1 MLELYKNIKKFRVQ
15 NDMSQ
20 AELAK
25 LTGYTDRSSIAK
37 IEKGLVDLSLSKIEA
52 FADALGVDPG
62 DLMGDEWESSI
73 VDNARLDLA
82 EHFNYDAFNIAKF
95 QDAEHLDGI
104 SAHTVVCEKGLE
116 YTTKP
121 LNCIP
126 IYGTIPAGIPV
137 AAIQDIEGYEE
148 IDPSMLRGGK
158 RYFGLKVK
166 GNSMYPMFMEGDTI
180 IVNQQPDCESG
191 QICAVRVNGD
201 DATLKKVIKQGATTV
216 LQPLNPEYEPMFFV
230 GSAGEPSL
238 EIMGVV
244 VEIRRKL

>member
-1 MLELYKNIKKFRVQ
+1 M
-15 NDMSQ
+15 
-20 AELAK
+20 
-25 LTGYTDRSSIAK
+25 SIADNIRNIRERFNLTQDELGKLADVSGGAVSTRERGTAEPRMGAIQK
-37 IEKGLVDLSLSKIEA
+37 IADSL
-52 FADALGVDPG
+52 
-62 DLMGDEWESSI
+62 
-73 VDNARLDLA
+73 
-82 EHFNYDAFNIAKF
+82 
-95 QDAEHLDGI
+95 GI
-104 SAHTVVCEKGLE
+104 SKSDIIRE
-116 YTTKP
+116 YSPNDGATSNRADDVLMNIIKNVREESVADTDDY
-121 LNCIP
+121 LRFFNRIP
-126 IYGTIPAGIPV
+126 VYGTIPAGIPIT
-137 AAIQDIEGYEE
+137 AIQDIDDYEE

-180 IVNQQPDCESG
+180 IVRQQPDCESG
-191 QICAVRVNGD
+191 QVCAVRVNGD

>member
-1 MLELYKNIKKFRVQ
+1 MLELYRNIKKFRTQ
-15 NDMSQ
+15 NEMSQ

-37 IEKGLVDLSLSKIEA
+37 IEKGLVDLSLIKIEA

-62 DLMGDEWESSI
+62 ELMGDDWESTV
-73 VDNARLDLA
+73 VDNARLDIA
-82 EHFNYDAFNIAKF
+82 NHFDYNAFDIAKF
-95 QDAEHLDGI
+95 QEAEHLD
-104 SAHTVVCEKGLE
+104 AALCENGLE
-116 YTTKP
+116 YNASP
-121 LNCIP
+121 PNRIP
-126 IYGTIPAGIPV
+126 IYGTIPAGIPII
-137 AAIQDIEGYEE
+137 AIQEIEGYEE

-166 GNSMYPMFMEGDTI
+166 GDSMYPLFLEGDTI
-180 IVNQQPDCESG
+180 IVRQQPDCESG

-201 DATLKKVIKQGATTV
+201 DATLKKVIKQGNTTI
-216 LQPLNPEYEPMFFV
+216 LQPLNPDFEPLFFV
-230 GSAGEPSL
+230 GSASEPSL

>member
-1 MLELYKNIKKFRVQ
+1 MLELYRNIKKFRTQ
-15 NDMSQ
+15 NEMSQ
-20 AELAK
+20 AELAR

-62 DLMGDEWESSI
+62 ELMGDDWESTV
-73 VDNARLDLA
+73 VDNARLDIA
-82 EHFNYDAFNIAKF
+82 DHFDYNAFDIAKF
-95 QDAEHLDGI
+95 QEAEHLDATLG
-104 SAHTVVCEKGLE
+104 ENRLE
-116 YTTKP
+116 YNANP
-121 LNCIP
+121 LNRIP
-126 IYGTIPAGIPV
+126 IYGTIPAGIPI

-180 IVNQQPDCESG
+180 VVRQQPDCESG
-191 QICAVRVNGD
+191 QVCAVRVNGD
-201 DATLKKVIKQGATTV
+201 DATLKKVIKQGSTTI

>member
-1 MLELYKNIKKFRVQ
+1 MLELYRNIKRLRILR
-15 NDMSQ
+15 NMSQ
-20 AELAK
+20 AELAR

-37 IEKGLVDLSLSKIEA
+37 IENGSVDLSLSKIEV
-52 FADALGVDPG
+52 FADALGVEPG
-62 DLMGDEWESSI
+62 ELMGDEWESSI
-73 VDNARLDLA
+73 LYKPKLNREMATHRLENVIND
-82 EHFNYDAFNIAKF
+82 I
-95 QDAEHLDGI
+95 
-104 SAHTVVCEKGLE
+104 HTVCESRVE
-116 YTTKP
+116 YNAHP
-121 LNCIP
+121 LNHIP
-126 IYGTIPAGIPV
+126 IYGTIPAGIPIT
-137 AAIQDIEGYEE
+137 AIQDIEGYEE

-180 IVNQQPDCESG
+180 IVRQQPDCESG
-191 QICAVRVNGD
+191 QVCAVRVNGD
-201 DATLKKVIKQGATTV
+201 DATLKKVIKQGGTTI

>member
-1 MLELYKNIKKFRVQ
+1 MLDLYRNIKKFRTR
-15 NDMSQ
+15 NEMSQ
-20 AELAK
+20 AELAR

-52 FADALGVDPG
+52 FADALGVVLG
-62 DLMGDEWESSI
+62 ELMGDDWESTV
-73 VDNARLDLA
+73 VDNTRLDIA
-82 EHFNYDAFNIAKF
+82 NHFDYNAFDIAKF
-95 QDAEHLDGI
+95 QEAKHLD
-104 SAHTVVCEKGLE
+104 ATLCENRLE
-116 YTTKP
+116 YNAHP

-166 GNSMYPMFMEGDTI
+166 GNSMYPMFLEGDTI
-180 IVNQQPDCESG
+180 IVKQQPDCESG

-201 DATLKKVIKQGATTV
+201 DATLKKVIKQGSTTI
-216 LQPLNPEYEPMFFV
+216 LQPLNPEYEPIFFV

>member
-1 MLELYKNIKKFRVQ
+1 MLDLYKNIKKFRLQ

-20 AELAK
+20 VELAK

-62 DLMGDEWESSI
+62 DLMGDEWESTV
-73 VDNARLDLA
+73 VDNTRLDIA
-82 EHFNYDAFNIAKF
+82 NHFDYNAFDIAKF
-95 QDAEHLDGI
+95 QEAENLDATL
-104 SAHTVVCEKGLE
+104 CENRLE
-116 YTTKP
+116 YNAHP
-121 LNCIP
+121 LNRIP

-166 GNSMYPMFMEGDTI
+166 GNSMYPMFLEGDTI

-201 DATLKKVIKQGATTV
+201 DATLKKVIKQGVTTV

-230 GSAGEPSL
+230 GSADEPSL

>member
-1 MLELYKNIKKFRVQ
+1 MLELYRNIKRLRILR
-15 NDMSQ
+15 NMSQ
-20 AELAK
+20 AELAR

-37 IEKGLVDLSLSKIEA
+37 IENGSVDLSLSKIEV
-52 FADALGVDPG
+52 FADALGVEPG
-62 DLMGDEWESSI
+62 ELMGDEWESSI
-73 VDNARLDLA
+73 LYKSKHNREMATHGLENVIN
-82 EHFNYDAFNIAKF
+82 
-95 QDAEHLDGI
+95 GI
-104 SAHTVVCEKGLE
+104 HTVCENRSE
-116 YTTKP
+116 YRVRP
-121 LNCIP
+121 PNRIP
-126 IYGTIPAGIPV
+126 IYGTIPAGIPIT
-137 AAIQDIEGYEE
+137 AIQDIEDYEE

-180 IVNQQPDCESG
+180 IVRQQPDCESG
-191 QICAVRVNGD
+191 QVCAVRVNGD
-201 DATLKKVIKQGATTV
+201 DATLKKVIKQGGTTV

>member
-1 MLELYKNIKKFRVQ
+1 MLDLYRNIKKFRTQ
-15 NDMSQ
+15 NEMSQ
-20 AELAK
+20 AELAR

-62 DLMGDEWESSI
+62 ELMGDDWESTV
-73 VDNARLDLA
+73 VDNARLDIA
-82 EHFNYDAFNIAKF
+82 DHFDYNAFDIAKF
-95 QDAEHLDGI
+95 QETEHLD
-104 SAHTVVCEKGLE
+104 ATLCENRLE
-116 YTTKP
+116 YNTRP
-121 LNCIP
+121 INCVP
-126 IYGTIPAGIPV
+126 IYGTIPAGIPI

-166 GNSMYPMFMEGDTI
+166 GNSMYPMFIEGDTI
-180 IVNQQPDCESG
+180 IVRQQPDCESG
-191 QICAVRVNGD
+191 QVCAVRVNGD
-201 DATLKKVIKQGATTV
+201 DATLKKVIKQGSTTV
-216 LQPLNPEYEPMFFV
+216 LQPLNPDYEPMFFV

>member
-1 MLELYKNIKKFRVQ
+1 MLELYRNIKRLRILR
-15 NDMSQ
+15 NMSQ
-20 AELAK
+20 AELAR

-37 IEKGLVDLSLSKIEA
+37 IENGSVDLSLSKIEV
-52 FADALGVDPG
+52 FADALGVEPG
-62 DLMGDEWESSI
+62 ELMGDEWESSI
-73 VDNARLDLA
+73 LYKSKLNREMATHRLENVINDI
-82 EHFNYDAFNIAKF
+82 HM
-95 QDAEHLDGI
+95 
-104 SAHTVVCEKGLE
+104 VCENRAE
-116 YTTKP
+116 YNAHP
-121 LNCIP
+121 LNRIP
-126 IYGTIPAGIPV
+126 IYGTIPAGIPIT
-137 AAIQDIEGYEE
+137 AIQDIEDYEE

-166 GNSMYPMFMEGDTI
+166 GNRMYPMFMEGDTI
-180 IVNQQPDCESG
+180 IVRQQPDCESG
-191 QICAVRVNGD
+191 QVCAVRVNGD

>member
-1 MLELYKNIKKFRVQ
+1 MNDGIRIRERRKELGLTLEDVAQ
-15 NDMSQ
+15 
-20 AELAK
+20 
-25 LTGYTDRSSIAK
+25 
-37 IEKGLVDLSLSKIEA
+37 
-52 FADALGVDPG
+52 ALGVSRQTIHKYETEKIKNIPSDKLEQLAKILNTTPVY
-62 DLMGDEWESSI
+62 LMGWQNLMEDEALRLYDEKIDLENAGYKLKAIPSS
-73 VDNARLDLA
+73 VN
-82 EHFNYDAFNIAKF
+82 EQVFSFGNN
-95 QDAEHLDGI
+95 
-104 SAHTVVCEKGLE
+104 
-116 YTTKP
+116 
-121 LNCIP
+121 NCIP
-126 IYGTIPAGIPV
+126 IYGTIPAGIPI

-180 IVNQQPDCESG
+180 IVRQQPDCESG
-191 QICAVRVNGD
+191 QVCAVRVNGD
-201 DATLKKVIKQGATTV
+201 DATLKKVIKQGGTTI